1 MLTRLFETPEAL
13 LIARRQVGEA
23 SAQTHRP
30 PSNLRQCRHT
40 SLGAQLH
47 GSVGRMAMYVN
58 ARVANQWV
66 VLASLVVAAVL
77 IRVGVRLAFGEQY
90 FWKNSYSLY
99 YTLAE
104 NIISGKGF
112 CLGTKCAWLPP
123 LYPLFLTMSAAAEK
137 SYLLVIV
144 PQAVMGAG
152 TAVCAFLIGRHIFNA
167 PAGILA
173 CAMATFY
180 PYYV

>member
-1 MLTRLFETPEAL
+1 
-13 LIARRQVGEA
+13 
-23 SAQTHRP
+23 
-30 PSNLRQCRHT
+30 
-40 SLGAQLH
+40 
-47 GSVGRMAMYVN
+47 
-58 ARVANQWV
+58 
-66 VLASLVVAAVL
+66 
-77 IRVGVRLAFGEQY
+77 
-90 FWKNSYSLY
+90 
-99 YTLAE
+99 
-104 NIISGKGF
+104 ISGKGF

-152 TAVCAFLIGRHIFNA
+152 TAVCAFLIGGHIFNA

-180 PYYV
+180 PYYVMHDTALKETAMVTFLTALSIWLLLRASRFNRNRDWFLAGLALGAIVLTRASVAPIVGIGLLWCVLWGGRCD